1 MVNMTDNDAFLLI
14 FPFFWWNWYILYFYV
29 MYCILVFWRVQEN
42 CLLKVFVF
50 LDLFQFILRKSLRSW
65 HYLLFHPFFKSP
77 LLTISVQ
84 FPLLLWCYMVRGQN
98 YCLFFTKKYSYF
110 LPSKR
115 TTQHTKNWNDFFPGP
130 KREKERVW
138 HCGLTYLTLQIYF
151 DCIDFRDMSRG

>member
-1 MVNMTDNDAFLLI
+1 MITFCSYFRFTVLFVKWIHFVFVRNV
-14 FPFFWWNWYILYFYV
+14 LYFY
-29 MYCILVFWRVQEN
+29 ILKGSRE

-98 YCLFFTKKYSYF
+98 YCLFFTKNIPIFSP
-110 LPSKR
+110 LNV
-115 TTQHTKNWNDFFPGP
+115 QHSIQKIEMTFFQVQ
-130 KREKERVW
+130 KERKKGCDTVV
-138 HCGLTYLTLQIYF
+138 
-151 DCIDFRDMSRG
+151 

>member
-1 MVNMTDNDAFLLI
+1 MTDNDAFLLI

-98 YCLFFTKKYSYF
+98 YCLFFTENIPIFSP
-110 LPSKR
+110 LNV
-115 TTQHTKNWNDFFPGP
+115 QHSIQKIEMTFFQVQ
-130 KREKERVW
+130 KERKKGCDTVV
-138 HCGLTYLTLQIYF
+138 
-151 DCIDFRDMSRG
+151 